1 MKKKYLWLLFL
12 LVFALPL
19 AFAQENSRPDEFVDQ
34 QLPASVIEE
43 FTQPLQNVIQPLVNA
58 AKYILGGIF
67 GLYVFLV
74 LIRIY
79 YERKK
84 VKLLKDIRFDLDH
97 LNKHFDVSHSAHR
110 KGFFGHLW
118 SKIRGRI

>member
-1 MKKKYLWLLFL
+1 MNKFPICLTLIVLFSL
-12 LVFALPL
+12 TLVS
-19 AFAQENSRPDEFVDQ
+19 AQNSDRPEGFPGPSSDQ
-34 QLPASVIEE
+34 SGGQIPPSIIEE
-43 FTQPLQNVIQPLVNA
+43 LTQPLQNAFQPLVDA

-84 VKLLKDIRFDLDH
+84 VKLLKDICFDFIL
-97 LNKHFDVSHSAHR
+97 L
-110 KGFFGHLW
+110 
-118 SKIRGRI
+118 KIKINVFLPK